1 MKKTTMMKTT
11 TSMTVMKT
19 TVMNTTVINATVMKT
34 TALKT
39 TAMIL
44 MMMSNMEESSEPI
57 DSLTDSNQTGR
68 PGEISI
74 PKSQVGSL
82 LSISDFLV

>member
-19 TVMNTTVINATVMKT
+19 TVMNTTVINATVM
-34 TALKT
+34 KT

>member
-1 MKKTTMMKTT
+1 MKKTMMMKTT

-34 TALKT
+34 TA
-39 TAMIL
+39 MIL
-44 MMMSNMEESSEPI
+44 MMMSNMEESSKPI

>member
-1 MKKTTMMKTT
+1 MKKTMMMKTT

-34 TALKT
+34 TA
-39 TAMIL
+39 MIL

-57 DSLTDSNQTGR
+57 DSLTDSNQTATRR
-68 PGEISI
+68 PY
-74 PKSQVGSL
+74 PVKFPSQKVK
-82 LSISDFLV
+82 

>member
-1 MKKTTMMKTT
+1 MKKTMMMKTT

-19 TVMNTTVINATVMKT
+19 TVMNTTVINATVM
-34 TALKT
+34 KT

>member
-1 MKKTTMMKTT
+1 MKKTTMVKTT

-19 TVMNTTVINATVMKT
+19 TVMNTTVINATVM
-34 TALKT
+34 KT

>member
-1 MKKTTMMKTT
+1 MKKTMMMKTT

-19 TVMNTTVINATVMKT
+19 TVMNTTVINATVM
-34 TALKT
+34 KT

-82 LSISDFLV
+82 LSTSDFLV

>member
-1 MKKTTMMKTT
+1 MKKTTMVKTT

-19 TVMNTTVINATVMKT
+19 IVMNTTVINATVM
-34 TALKT
+34 KT